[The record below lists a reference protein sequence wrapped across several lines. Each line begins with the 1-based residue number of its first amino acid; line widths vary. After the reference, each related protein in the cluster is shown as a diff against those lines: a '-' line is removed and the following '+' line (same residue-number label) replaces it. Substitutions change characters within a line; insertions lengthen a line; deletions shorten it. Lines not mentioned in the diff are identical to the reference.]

1 MQPNFRRRDLW
12 RRHRAGP
19 HNRSGPTTDQASGSL
34 ACSQV
39 ALRRGRQQVKPS
51 QVKPSKSSQVRLS
64 QASQVKQACKQVKS
78 SQQVKPVK
86 SSKPGQAKQFKSSQ
100 VMPSQAKS
108 CQAKQVKQASK
119 SSQASQVKQARQAS
133 KSSQASKASQ
143 ASQVK
148 QVRPSQASQA
158 KPSHA
163 KPSHAKPSQVMP
175 SQVMPSQVLFCSAR
189 SFKQACSPPTTHP
202 PTHPRLTSSRSPVQS
217 MFETV
222 GCFWPLLI
230 SSVCPCGGVNSR
242 WECHVSVWIYVF
254 GGGEKDTAR
263 GIPRTHVVWAPPP
276 ESSPRF
282 R

>member
-143 ASQVK
+143 ASQVMSSKPGQAK
-148 QVRPSQASQA
+148 QV
-158 KPSHA
+158 
-163 KPSHAKPSQVMP
+163 KPSQVMP
-175 SQVMPSQVLFCSAR
+175 SQVMPSQAKSCQAKSCQAKSCFAVLEASSKHAALPPHIP
-189 SFKQACSPPTTHP
+189 QLIPDSPAAEALSKSGL
-202 PTHPRLTSSRSPVQS
+202 RQLA
-217 MFETV
+217 
-222 GCFWPLLI
+222 
-230 SSVCPCGGVNSR
+230 
-242 WECHVSVWIYVF
+242 VF
-254 GGGEKDTAR
+254 G
-263 GIPRTHVVWAPPP
+263 P
-276 ESSPRF
+276 SSYHQYVPVEG
-282 R
+282 